1 MLAAKASIAW
11 SGSRCALGR
20 GEMTVRPQAAQAQI
34 LAALARIRAI
44 LDEVGAEAQRTATQ
58 QARLAAWHAR
68 RGEAHA
74 ARSQRQAAAVQQLR
88 LADLDAALDAL
99 DLVAVV
105 ALDRDPA
112 SIPAALP
119 GSPPALPTAA
129 PSRLGRTD
137 GHVIAGSESYESRAG
152 ALIGMESLKPSASTA
167 EIDG

>member
-112 SIPAALP
+112 TTPPLPRTSLALP
-119 GSPPALPTAA
+119 PVAFVTAA
-129 PSRLGRTD
+129 DSFLNDQSEPGPTSRL
-137 GHVIAGSESYESRAG
+137 
-152 ALIGMESLKPSASTA
+152 TA
-167 EIDG
+167 TE